1 MKKTIITIL
10 VTIYAVIAVLTTIC
24 LLAYNDSHI
33 STFGSTSLII
43 VDSKDLEDI
52 GLNMGDIAFV
62 TKSKNLNQNDKVF
75 CYEVY
80 NGEVSITVS
89 TIKDVQQDERSKTN
103 KYELTDGRIIDYNFI
118 LGPANSFSKMPKVG
132 FVLKVLES
140 KFGYLFLVV
149 LPTLLL
155 FLYELYTIVMQIK
168 DGRDEEDDDEEDDED
183 DRPRKSSKSS
193 SKSSK
198 NTNKKKSTKK
208 TK

>member
-10 VTIYAVIAVLTTIC
+10 ITIYAVIAVLTTIC

-43 VDSKDLEDI
+43 IDSKDLEDI

-89 TIKDVQQDERSKTN
+89 TIKDVQQDERSKAN

-140 KFGYLFLVV
+140 K
-149 LPTLLL
+149 
-155 FLYELYTIVMQIK
+155 
-168 DGRDEEDDDEEDDED
+168 R
-183 DRPRKSSKSS
+183 
-193 SKSSK
+193 
-198 NTNKKKSTKK
+198 
-208 TK
+208 

>member
-89 TIKDVQQDERSKTN
+89 TIKDVQQDERSKAN

-168 DGRDEEDDDEEDDED
+168 DGKDDEDDED
-183 DRPRKSSKSS
+183 DEEDEKPKKSSKSTS
-193 SKSSK
+193 KKSTAKKKSSK
-198 NTNKKKSTKK
+198 KSK
-208 TK
+208 

>member
-10 VTIYAVIAVLTTIC
+10 ITIYAVIAVLTTIC

-43 VDSKDLEDI
+43 IDSKDLEDI

-89 TIKDVQQDERSKTN
+89 TIKDVQVDNRTNVN
-103 KYELTDGRIIDYNFI
+103 KYELTDGRTVDYNFI

-132 FVLKVLES
+132 FILKVLES

-168 DGRDEEDDDEEDDED
+168 DGKDDEDDEEDDDEEK
-183 DRPRKSSKSS
+183 PKKSSKSPS
-193 SKSSK
+193 KKSTAKKKSSK
-198 NTNKKKSTKK
+198 KSK
-208 TK
+208 

>member
-10 VTIYAVIAVLTTIC
+10 ITIYAVIAVLTTIC

-43 VDSKDLEDI
+43 IDSKDLEDI

-89 TIKDVQQDERSKTN
+89 TIKDVQVDNRTNVN
-103 KYELTDGRIIDYNFI
+103 KYELTDGRTVDYNF
-118 LGPANSFSKMPKVG
+118 LLVTENSFSKMPKVG
-132 FVLKVLES
+132 IILNALA
-140 KFGYLFLVV
+140 YLL
-149 LPTLLL
+149 
-155 FLYELYTIVMQIK
+155 I
-168 DGRDEEDDDEEDDED
+168 
-183 DRPRKSSKSS
+183 
-193 SKSSK
+193 
-198 NTNKKKSTKK
+198 
-208 TK
+208 